1 MKIPFFDLK
10 RQYEEIG
17 KETEAEV
24 VKVMRS
30 TAYIEG
36 AVVKELEQKLSEY
49 IGCRH
54 VITCGNGTD
63 ALRIALQAVGV
74 GQGDEVITS
83 AFSFFAT
90 AEAIAQTGAKPVFA
104 DIDEKTLNISPSSII
119 QKLSEKTKAILPVHI
134 FGVPAD
140 MDRINAIAAERN
152 IPVIEDACQAIG
164 AVYKGKKAGAL
175 GTLGCFSFYPTKNLG
190 AFGDG
195 GMITTDDDELA
206 DVCRSIKAHAAGKLG
221 AKAYSCIYR
230 EELPELQ
237 DMEASENGLYDPCKY
252 YNYFIGGNSRLDS
265 IQAAVLTVKL
275 PYLDEWN
282 EKRFSTAQKYIDAF
296 EKLPVKLPLIEDADC
311 KSCVHQ
317 YALLTDKKEE
327 LMAFLANNGVGTGA
341 FYPVPLHLQKAF
353 KQYGYQKGDLPT
365 VEKVCG
371 ETVCLPVFPELEQNE
386 IEYIIEK
393 VIDFFG
399 GENGND

>member
-10 RQYEEIG
+10 RQYEIIG
-17 KETEAEV
+17 RNAEAEV
-24 VKVMRS
+24 VKVMQS

-36 AVVKELEQKLSEY
+36 AAIRELEQELCEY
-49 IGCRH
+49 IGCKH

-104 DIDEKTLNISPSSII
+104 DIDEDTLNISSNSIRA
-119 QKLSEKTKAILPVHI
+119 KLTEKTKAILPVHI

-140 MDRINAIAAERN
+140 MDRINDIAAERN

-164 AVYKGKKAGAL
+164 AVYKGKKAGVL
-175 GTLGCFSFYPTKNLG
+175 GTMGCFSFYPTKNLG

-195 GMITTDDDELA
+195 GMITTNDDELA

-221 AKAYSCIYR
+221 AKAYSYLYK
-230 EELPELQ
+230 EELPELS

-265 IQAAVLTVKL
+265 IQAAVLNVKL
-275 PYLDEWN
+275 PYLDKWN

-296 EKLPVKLPLIEDADC
+296 ENLPVKLPLIESDDC

-317 YALLTDKKEE
+317 YAILTDRKEE
-327 LMAFLANNGVGTGA
+327 LIAYLADNGVGTGA
-341 FYPVPLHLQKAF
+341 FYPIPLHLQKAF
-353 KQYGYQKGDLPT
+353 RQYGYCKGELP
-365 VEKVCG
+365 VAEAVCEK
-371 ETVCLPVFPELEQNE
+371 TVCLPVFPELEQIE
-386 IEYIIEK
+386 IEYIIKK
-393 VIDFFG
+393 VVEFFSEG
-399 GENGND
+399 RKQ

>member
-10 RQYEEIG
+10 RQYEMVG
-17 KETEAEV
+17 KEAEAEV
-24 VKVMRS
+24 VKVMQS
-30 TAYIEG
+30 TAYVEG
-36 AVVKELEQKLSEY
+36 AVVRELEKKLSEY
-49 IGCRH
+49 IGCKH

-90 AEAIAQTGAKPVFA
+90 AEAIAQTGARPVFA
-104 DIDEKTLNISPSSII
+104 DIDEKTLNISPKSIR
-119 QKLSEKTKAILPVHI
+119 QKLTEKTKAILPVHI

-140 MDRINAIAAERN
+140 MDQINAIAAERN

-206 DVCRSIKAHAAGKLG
+206 DVCRSIKAHAAGRLG
-221 AKAYSCIYR
+221 AKAYSYIFK
-230 EELPELQ
+230 EEPAELQ

-282 EKRFSTAQKYIDAF
+282 AKRFSIAQKYIDAF
-296 EKLPVKLPLIEDADC
+296 EKLPVKLPLIENADC
-311 KSCVHQ
+311 RSCVHQ
-317 YALLTDKKEE
+317 YAILVDRKEE
-327 LMAFLANNGVGTGA
+327 LIAYLADKGVGTGA
-341 FYPVPLHLQKAF
+341 FYPIPLHLQKAF
-353 KQYGYQKGDLPT
+353 RQYGYQKGDLPI
-365 VEKVCG
+365 VERVCE
-371 ETVCLPVFPELEQNE
+371 ETVCLPVFPELGQNE
-386 IEYIIEK
+386 LEYIIEK
-393 VIDFFG
+393 VFDFFR
-399 GENGND
+399 GEKKQ